1 VRQPRNGENRSGG
14 KHPFGHDHPRTNGTN
29 GARPA
34 GMSTRTISLHDIE
47 DDDEPVDLVALQA
60 DDELIN
66 ALASGLSVSGG
77 GSGPDTDDTVAA
89 ILASWKAAVDAEPI
103 PDLVDLDT
111 AVATLQAVRRPSGR
125 ARHLV
130 PVAAAAAGLVIL
142 LGGVSLG
149 SYSAQPEDTL
159 WPVAKVLFAEK
170 TESVEAAGRVEERI
184 ARAKRA
190 IAAGQ
195 PALAEQELKAAAVD
209 LAAVLPEEGR
219 TELGEVQAFLAA
231 KAEET
236 PPGVPT
242 DPGAPLA
249 GDQARRVPLGAQITS
264 PAARTSEQQ
273 SPTVGSPNPGSSG
286 STSPQQEQ
294 PAAPAPVDPRILFDV
309 PAPAP
314 AQEPE
319 VSDAPSP
326 DSPAPAQEPTEGKG
340 RGKDEGGRPPVEED
354 QPPVQEAPPA
364 DEGAVSPAPAPA
376 DSESIGATAADTS
389 TTAPSPTS

>member
-14 KHPFGHDHPRTNGTN
+14 KHPFGHDHSRTNGTN

-34 GMSTRTISLHDIE
+34 GMSTHTISLHDIE

-89 ILASWKAAVDAEPI
+89 ILASWKAEVDAEPI

-111 AVATLQAVRRPSGR
+111 AVATLQAARRPSGR

-159 WPVAKVLFAEK
+159 WPVAKVLFAERAD
-170 TESVEAAGRVEERI
+170 SVEAAGRVEERI

-195 PALAEQELKAAAVD
+195 PALAEQELKAAAAD
-209 LAAVLPEEGR
+209 LAVVRPEEGR
-219 TELGEVQAFLAA
+219 TELVEVQAFLAA

-249 GDQARRVPLGAQITS
+249 GDQTRRVPLGAQITS

-273 SPTVGSPNPGSSG
+273 SPTVGSPDAGSSG
-286 STSPQQEQ
+286 STSPQQER
-294 PAAPAPVDPRILFDV
+294 PAAPAPVDPRILLD
-309 PAPAP
+309 APAP
-314 AQEPE
+314 VGEPE
-319 VSDAPSP
+319 VSTAPSP
-326 DSPAPAQEPTEGKG
+326 DSPPPAKEPSDGKDGGQPPAEEEQPPAQ
-340 RGKDEGGRPPVEED
+340 
-354 QPPVQEAPPA
+354 APPA
-364 DEGAVSPAPAPA
+364 GDGDAVAPDPAPQ
-376 DSESIGATAADTS
+376 DSESIGATAADS
-389 TTAPSPTS
+389 DPTAPSPTS

>member
-1 VRQPRNGENRSGG
+1 
-14 KHPFGHDHPRTNGTN
+14 
-29 GARPA
+29 
-34 GMSTRTISLHDIE
+34 MSTRTISLHDVE

-89 ILASWKAAVDAEPI
+89 ILASWKAEVDAEPI

-111 AVATLQAVRRPSGR
+111 AVATLQAARRPSGR

-195 PALAEQELKAAAVD
+195 SALAEEELKAAAAD

-219 TELGEVQAFLAA
+219 AELGEVQAFLAA
-231 KAEET
+231 KAEEM

-249 GDQARRVPLGAQITS
+249 GDQTRRVPLGAQITS

-273 SPTVGSPNPGSSG
+273 SPAVGSPTPGSSS

-294 PAAPAPVDPRILFDV
+294 PAAPPPVDPRILFDV
-309 PAPAP
+309 PAPAT
-314 AQEPE
+314 AEEPE
-319 VSDAPSP
+319 VSNAPSP
-326 DSPAPAQEPTEGKG
+326 DSPPPAQESTE
-340 RGKDEGGRPPVEED
+340 GKDEGGRPPVEED
-354 QPPVQEAPPA
+354 KPPVQEAPPA
-364 DEGAVSPAPAPA
+364 DEGPVSPAPAPA

>member
-1 VRQPRNGENRSGG
+1 
-14 KHPFGHDHPRTNGTN
+14 
-29 GARPA
+29 
-34 GMSTRTISLHDIE
+34 M
-47 DDDEPVDLVALQA
+47 
-60 DDELIN
+60 
-66 ALASGLSVSGG
+66 LA
-77 GSGPDTDDTVAA
+77 A
-89 ILASWKAAVDAEPI
+89 WKAEVDAEPI

-111 AVATLQAVRRPSGR
+111 AVATLQAARRPSGR

-195 PALAEQELKAAAVD
+195 PALAEQELKAAAAD
-209 LAAVLPEEGR
+209 LGAVLPEEGR
-219 TELGEVQAFLAA
+219 TELVEVQDFLAA

-249 GDQARRVPLGAQITS
+249 GDQTRKVPLGAQITS

-273 SPTVGSPNPGSSG
+273 SPTVGSPSPGSSG
-286 STSPQQEQ
+286 STSPQQER

-314 AQEPE
+314 AEEPQ
-319 VSDAPSP
+319 VSSAPSP
-326 DSPAPAQEPTEGKG
+326 PDSPPPAQESTEGK
-340 RGKDEGGRPPVEED
+340 DDGGPPPPVEQD
-354 QPPVQEAPPA
+354 KPPVQEAPPA
-364 DEGAVSPAPAPA
+364 DEGAVSPDPAPA
-376 DSESIGATAADTS
+376 GSESIGATAADTS

>member
-1 VRQPRNGENRSGG
+1 
-14 KHPFGHDHPRTNGTN
+14 
-29 GARPA
+29 
-34 GMSTRTISLHDIE
+34 L
-47 DDDEPVDLVALQA
+47 
-60 DDELIN
+60 
-66 ALASGLSVSGG
+66 
-77 GSGPDTDDTVAA
+77 
-89 ILASWKAAVDAEPI
+89 
-103 PDLVDLDT
+103 
-111 AVATLQAVRRPSGR
+111 

-195 PALAEQELKAAAVD
+195 PALAEQELNAAAAD
-209 LAAVLPEEGR
+209 LAAVLPEEGL
-219 TELGEVQAFLAA
+219 TELAEVQAFLAA

-249 GDQARRVPLGAQITS
+249 GDQTREVPLGAQMTS

-273 SPTVGSPNPGSSG
+273 SPTVGSPDAGSSG

-294 PAAPAPVDPRILFDV
+294 PAAPAPVDPRILFDA

-314 AQEPE
+314 AEEPA
-319 VSDAPSP
+319 VSNAPSP
-326 DSPAPAQEPTEGKG
+326 DSPPPAQESTEGK
-340 RGKDEGGRPPVEED
+340 DEVGRPPVEED
-354 QPPVQEAPPA
+354 KPPVQEAPPA